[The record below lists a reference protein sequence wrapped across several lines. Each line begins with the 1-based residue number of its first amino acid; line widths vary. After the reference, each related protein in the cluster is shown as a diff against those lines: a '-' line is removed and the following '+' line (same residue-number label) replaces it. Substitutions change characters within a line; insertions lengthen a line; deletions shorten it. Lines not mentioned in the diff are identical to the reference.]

1 MPEMVRKTKVAISYS
16 AFGKKVKKPFK
27 VQYSWDA
34 YKTFADVKEAK
45 AELSEKGHL
54 KAVNAAEQAK
64 ARAEALTA
72 AYTAAGYVKDT
83 AATSEQ
89 IRLKDMFKTLMLSK
103 APDGSPKYTEQR
115 AREIAAELVGAEW
128 ESDDVEEE
136 EEEETEEGE
145 AEAENE
151 NTEQKS

>member
-1 MPEMVRKTKVAISYS
+1 MKKMSKVAVSFS
-16 AFGKKVKKPFK
+16 AFGKPVKKAFK
-27 VQYSWDA
+27 VPYQWDA
-34 YKTFADVKEAK
+34 YESYAEVVEHK
-45 AELSEKGHL
+45 ATLTEKQHL

-83 AATSEQ
+83 AATSAQ

-103 APDGSPKYTEQR
+103 TPDGQPKYTEAK

-128 ESDDVEEE
+128 EDNDA
-136 EEEETEEGE
+136 EEEETEEENGE
-145 AEAENE
+145 ESEE
-151 NTEQKS
+151 PETVQ